1 MDLIHDAA
9 DDGDSVILRAKC
21 IKPGIPNKDRTY
33 AVKVLT
39 NYFVESTQTKVR
51 IQLTK
56 VISRALSP
64 LDPSGP

>member
-1 MDLIHDAA
+1 MDLIHDPVGG
-9 DDGDSVILRAKC
+9 DDDSVILRAKC
-21 IKPGIPNKDRTY
+21 IKPGIPSKDRTY

-51 IQLTK
+51 LPHTIYK
-56 VISRALSP
+56 IKCS